1 MTLSNDATGRPAN
14 TPPETRAAALA
25 AAAAPR
31 PTRISRL
38 EVIDLRF
45 PTSRQLDGSDAMNPA
60 PDYSAAYV
68 IVELENGD
76 AGHGLSFTIGRGNE
90 IVVAAVRSLS
100 ALVVGADFEDITA
113 NMGGFWKSLT
123 GDSQLRWVGPDKGAV
138 HLAAAGIVNAL
149 WDLWA
154 KRVGKPVW
162 KLVADMTPE
171 ELIACLDF
179 SFVTDVLT
187 PDEALAMLKAKEGGK
202 ARRTREIGAD
212 GFPAYTTAAG
222 WLGYSDQK
230 IRRLIREGLAEGFE
244 AFKQKVGAS
253 VDDDL
258 RRGRIFREEI
268 GAERVLMLDA
278 NQIWEV
284 PLAIETMGRLAELDP
299 YWIEEPTSP
308 DDILG
313 HLRIRTAIAPIRV
326 ATGEQVQNRIVFKQ
340 MFSAGA
346 IDVCQLDVAR
356 LGGLNEALL
365 VMLMAAKFDIPVCPH
380 GGGVGLCE
388 YIQHLSFIDFIAI
401 SGDGRGRFIEH
412 VAHLHEHFKNP
423 ITMRAGRFLLPTAPG
438 FSIEIKPESLAEH
451 RFPDGPVW
459 RS

>member
-1 MTLSNDATGRPAN
+1 MTMLKGAASGQGASGRDEN
-14 TPPETRAAALA
+14 AAGA
-25 AAAAPR
+25 
-31 PTRISRL
+31 PTRSAARGGRITRL
-38 EVIDLRF
+38 DVTDLRF

-68 IVELENGD
+68 ILELENGLT
-76 AGHGLSFTIGRGNE
+76 GHGLSFTIGRGNE

-100 ALVVGADFEDITA
+100 ALVVGVEFSTITA
-113 NMGGFWKSLT
+113 NMGAFWKSLT
-123 GDSQLRWVGPDKGAV
+123 GDSQLRWIGPDKGAV
-138 HLAAAGIVNAL
+138 HLAAAAIVNAL

-154 KRVGKPVW
+154 KQEGKPVW

-171 ELIACLDF
+171 ELVACLDF
-179 SFVTDVLT
+179 TFVTDVLS
-187 PDEALAMLKAKEGGK
+187 PDEALRMLQAQAAGK
-202 ARRTREIGAD
+202 AERVRLLEEK

-222 WLGYSDQK
+222 WLGYDDDK
-230 IRRLIREGLAEGFE
+230 IRRLIREARAEGFE

-253 VDDDL
+253 VEDDL
-258 RRGRIFREEI
+258 RRGRIFREEL
-268 GAERVLMLDA
+268 GPDRVLMLDA

-284 PLAIETMGRLAELDP
+284 PVAIEAMGRLAELDP

-313 HLRIRTAIAPIRV
+313 HKAIRDAIAPIRV
-326 ATGEQVQNRIVFKQ
+326 ATGEQVQNRIMFKQ
-340 MFSAGA
+340 MFAAGA
-346 IDVCQLDVAR
+346 LDVCQLDVAR

-401 SGDGRGRFIEH
+401 SGDSEGRFIEH
-412 VAHLHEHFKNP
+412 VAHLHEHFENP
-423 ITMRAGRFLLPTAPG
+423 ITMRNGRFMLPAAPG
-438 FSIEIKPESLAEH
+438 FSIEIKPASLAEH

-459 RS
+459 QS